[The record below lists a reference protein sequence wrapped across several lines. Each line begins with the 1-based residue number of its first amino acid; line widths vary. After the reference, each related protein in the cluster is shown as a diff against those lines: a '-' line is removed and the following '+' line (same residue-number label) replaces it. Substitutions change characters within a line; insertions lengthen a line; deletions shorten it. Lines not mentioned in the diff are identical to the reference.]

1 MKAVQLNK
9 ETIDTI
15 KEKSKEKRS
24 FVREFLHRR
33 QHPIKII
40 GYTSKTLWLLLIPIV
55 KNIITLEF
63 DIQGWIR
70 THWLDGIIISFIVGF
85 AVFRWMFVYYR
96 IEEDGI
102 EAHFGPFGI
111 IRTKVYFSE
120 ITTFSTNQGYLYR
133 AVGACT
139 MYIETNADSVP
150 RTDMKLVLSDKSVKE
165 IYEIV
170 SARSNKQP
178 SFSVAPRKRHLAV
191 FSLLFSSPISG
202 IILFMTFIYELYR
215 LVGQEMEK
223 QLFSTVN
230 GKIVQIDSATLGLF
244 RAVPGTIAMIGGVI
258 AGGWLLSFITNML
271 SYWKF
276 TSARRGRQFFIAS
289 GFIRRKRSIL
299 NRDRVNYFDV
309 RRTLMMRLFHIS
321 SVHICC
327 TGYGVRKSETSA
339 LIPIT
344 TDREMEASLKI
355 LEPSLVQAP
364 PEIHTG
370 KRDLGRFLTLPLIM
384 CAVPIAAGTFM
395 KYLID
400 RWHSEINILMVVMT
414 LPLLWQVI
422 IKLVAAFT
430 TSVGMKHDVCTLC
443 YCRDSMYHTVSIP
456 KKNVSKLRIKQ
467 NVFQRKSRTCT
478 LYIYTD
484 SERRRVHRIMGLP
497 AEATRNMCI
506 REGFSV

>member
-9 ETIDTI
+9 EAI
-15 KEKSKEKRS
+15 KEKRS
-24 FVREFLHRR
+24 FLREFLRRR

-55 KNIITLEF
+55 KNIITFEF

-70 THWLDGIIISFIVGF
+70 THWLDAIVIAFIVGF
-85 AVFRWMFVYYR
+85 AVFRWLFVFYR
-96 IEEDGI
+96 IEDDGI

-120 ITTFSTNQGYLYR
+120 ITTFSTNQGYIYR

-139 MYIETNADSVP
+139 MYIETNADSLP
-150 RTDMKLVLSDKSVKE
+150 RTDMKLVISEKSVKE
-165 IYEIV
+165 IYDIV
-170 SARSNKQP
+170 AARSDRQP

-223 QLFSTVN
+223 QLFDTVN
-230 GKIVQIDSATLGLF
+230 GRLVQIDSEFLGIF

-258 AGGWLLSFITNML
+258 AGGWLLSFVTNLL

-276 TSARRGRQFFIAS
+276 TSARRGRQYFITS

-309 RRTLMMRLFHIS
+309 RRTLMMRLFRIS

-327 TGYGVRKSETSA
+327 TGYGVRKSDTSA

-344 TDREMEASLKI
+344 TDSEMEASMKI
-355 LEPSLVQAP
+355 LAPSLKQAP
-364 PEIHTG
+364 PEIRTG
-370 KRDLGRFLTLPLIM
+370 RRDLGRFVALPLMM
-384 CAVPIAAGTFM
+384 CLIPIAAGTFM
-395 KYLID
+395 KYMID
-400 RWHSEINILMVVMT
+400 RWHSEINILMIIMT
-414 LPLLWQVI
+414 LPLIWQVI
-422 IKLVAAFT
+422 IKLAAAFT
-430 TSVGMKHDVCTLC
+430 TSVGMKNDVCTLC

-467 NVFQRKSRTCT
+467 NLTQRMSRTCT
-478 LYIYTD
+478 LFIYTD
-484 SERRRVHRIMGLP
+484 SERRRVHKIMGLP
-497 AEATRNMCI
+497 LEATKEMCI
-506 REGFSV
+506 REGFF